1 MKALIL
7 AAGYA
12 TRLYPLTLNTA
23 KPLLMVGKRRM
34 IDYIV
39 DSLCKLKGLKEIYV
53 VTNEKFSSDFKTWAS
68 SGKNRVPITVI
79 NDHTKEDETKLGAV
93 GDIHFVVKEKQVDD
107 DLVVVAGDNLF
118 DVDMGKFTYFAEKR
132 GPAVCL
138 YDVGDKELSKKY
150 AVVTIDENKRIIK
163 FVEKPPNPETTLI
176 SMCLYYYP
184 REVFPMVDEYLS
196 EGGNPDA
203 PGHFVQWLYKKANVY
218 GYLFDGLWFDIGDK
232 KSLQEAD
239 AAIKQN
245 LG

>member
-12 TRLYPLTLNTA
+12 TRLYPLTRNTA

-39 DSLCKLKGLKEIYV
+39 DALCKLKGLKEIYV
-53 VTNEKFSSDFKTWAS
+53 VTNEKFSGDFKTWAS
-68 SGKNRVPITVI
+68 SSKNGVPITVI

-93 GDIHFVVKEKQVDD
+93 GDIYFVVKEKQVDD
-107 DLVVVAGDNLF
+107 DLIVVAGDNLF
-118 DVDMGKFTYFAEKR
+118 DVDMEKFTSFSQKR

-150 AVVTIDENKRIIK
+150 AVVTIDEKKRIIK

-184 REVFPMVDEYLS
+184 RQIFPMVDEYLS
-196 EGGNPDA
+196 EGGNTDA
-203 PGHFVQWLYKKANVY
+203 PGHFVQWLYKKINVY
-218 GYLFDGLWFDIGDK
+218 GYVFDGLWFDIGDK

-239 AAIKQN
+239 AAIKQK
-245 LG
+245 LD